1 MASAPTPKPIR
12 LPAAIRQGGQRG
24 WIMALVLGAVLGAI
38 TLIIPALLA
47 ARDAFGFLAIWLGAI
62 AAVYLGFALSDG
74 RQAALA
80 IEWVGLVLFMALAT
94 VALVRES
101 AWLLAA
107 GYLGHGLWDAVHHR
121 RGIDTAM
128 PWWYVP
134 ACLGY
139 DAVVAIYVLIRF

>member
-1 MASAPTPKPIR
+1 
-12 LPAAIRQGGQRG
+12 
-24 WIMALVLGAVLGAI
+24 
-38 TLIIPALLA
+38 
-47 ARDAFGFLAIWLGAI
+47 
-62 AAVYLGFALSDG
+62 VYLGFALSDG
-74 RQAALA
+74 RQSALG

-107 GYLGHGLWDAVHHR
+107 GYLGHGVWDAVHHR
-121 RGIDTAM
+121 REIDTAM